1 MATNFAPYQD
11 AAPETARALS
21 PPLRV
26 RSPAYSS
33 PRTSSQQTRPKPG
46 PRTGTNGVTSPSVT
60 TPPTA
65 GVHYNNTTSGYFDN
79 PNAAQQQQQQQ
90 DQQRGSVDVERGWGS
105 PGGGWGQRFGRREE
119 VDMFETRLGWR
130 MDFEACA
137 AYVLL
142 PPAGAVL
149 LLVLEHRSDYVRFHA
164 WQSALV
170 FSFAF
175 VLHVIFSWTAT
186 ISYILLVGDLALMA
200 WLTVRAYRDGEC
212 GLWDDFLV
220 RQQEDG

>member
-11 AAPETARALS
+11 VAPETARAFS

-26 RSPAYSS
+26 RSPALSS

-46 PRTGTNGVTSPSVT
+46 PRAASAAANGVT
-60 TPPTA
+60 TPPTTTTTTTTTGTTTTA
-65 GVHYNNTTSGYFDN
+65 GGLHYNNTTTGYFDN
-79 PNAAQQQQQQQ
+79 PDQQSRPNQ
-90 DQQRGSVDVERGWGS
+90 QQRGSADVDL
-105 PGGGWGQRFGRREE
+105 
-119 VDMFETRLGWR
+119 FETRLGWR
-130 MDFEACA
+130 MDVEACA

-164 WQSALV
+164 WQSALL

-175 VLHVIFSWTAT
+175 VLHVIFSWTAFV
-186 ISYILLVGDLALMA
+186 SYLLLLGDLAVMA
-200 WLTVRAYRDGEC
+200 WLTVRAYRDAETLDRCEVPFFGP
-212 GLWDDFLV
+212 LASSILDD
-220 RQQEDG
+220 E

>member
-11 AAPETARALS
+11 AAPETARAFS

-26 RSPAYSS
+26 RSPALSS

-46 PRTGTNGVTSPSVT
+46 PRTANGPQHPQQQQS
-60 TPPTA
+60 
-65 GVHYNNTTSGYFDN
+65 
-79 PNAAQQQQQQQ
+79 QQQQQQQ
-90 DQQRGSVDVERGWGS
+90 QQQHQRGSADVERGGWGS
-105 PGGGWGQRFGRREE
+105 PGGGWGQRFGREE
-119 VDMFETRLGWR
+119 VDLFETRLGWR
-130 MDFEACA
+130 MDVEACA

-164 WQSALV
+164 WQSALL

-175 VLHVIFSWTAT
+175 VLHVIFSWTAFV
-186 ISYILLVGDLALMA
+186 SYLLLLADLAVMA
-200 WLTVRAYRDGEC
+200 WLTVRAYRDAETLDRCEVPFFGP
-212 GLWDDFLV
+212 LASSILDD
-220 RQQEDG
+220 E